1 MSPLLRVTV
10 RSCLRTWST
19 LTVNFGAA
27 SSSTSPLLSM
37 VTVILSPSP
46 AGWSVTVVVYSS
58 WPRVSFSNCSAPETL
73 SSLLTMAGWPPVK
86 MSSLAVTLAVPE
98 VPLAGIL
105 TTVPSDRVNS
115 SGPWAPIG
123 RPAALV
129 KVTV

>member
-1 MSPLLRVTV
+1 
-10 RSCLRTWST
+10 
-19 LTVNFGAA
+19 
-27 SSSTSPLLSM
+27 M
-37 VTVILSPSP
+37 VTVILSPSL
-46 AGWSVTVVVYSS
+46 AGSVGSPEPGSSVTVVVSV
-58 WPRVSFSNCSAPETL
+58 VSFSVSCSNCSAPETL
-73 SSLLTMAGWPPVK
+73 SSLLTIAGWPPVK

-129 KVTV
+129 RVTV